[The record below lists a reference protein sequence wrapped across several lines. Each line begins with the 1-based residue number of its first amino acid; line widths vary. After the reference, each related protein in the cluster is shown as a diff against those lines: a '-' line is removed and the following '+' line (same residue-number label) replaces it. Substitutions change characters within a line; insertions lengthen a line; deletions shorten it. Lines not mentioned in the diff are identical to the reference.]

1 MHTKITATVGPR
13 CDSAELIHGMV
24 EAGMDIARMN
34 FSHCTPEEFLQRQKL
49 IRTAEKKLKRTVS
62 LLQDLQ
68 GPRIRVGKL
77 PDESIV
83 LEEGVPY
90 VFSHDA
96 QKSASPCI
104 PIDDPYL
111 HLDIKSGDPFYL
123 ANGSMELVVTSVRG
137 GRITAQCLRGGTLFS
152 RKGIN
157 VPQTRYQRGALTPKD
172 IADAK
177 FGAAHGVDYMG
188 LSFVQTADDV
198 VKLRKALGTSK
209 VKIIAKIERAVALEH
224 IDEIIRVSDGI
235 MVARGDLGIEI
246 PAEDVPIVQKNL
258 IRQAHWHGKPVMV
271 ATQMLL
277 SMIASN
283 HPTRAEV
290 SDVANAVFERADALC
305 LSDETANGAY
315 PVEAVKTMRR
325 IITRIDHFLHQ
336 DNFFASSQPLA
347 GVSTYTN
354 V

>member
-13 CDSAELIHGMV
+13 CDSADLILGMA

-34 FSHCTPEEFLQRQKL
+34 FSHCTPEEFLQRQKF
-49 IRTAEKKLKRTVS
+49 IREAEKKLNRHVAI
-62 LLQDLQ
+62 LQDLQ
-68 GPRIRVGKL
+68 GPRIRVGEL
-77 PDESIV
+77 PEEGIV
-83 LEEGVPY
+83 LEVGASY
-90 VFSHDA
+90 SFTHDIS
-96 QKSASPCI
+96 QGSASCI

-111 HLDIKSGDPFYL
+111 HLDIKSGDPFFL
-123 ANGSMELVVTSVRG
+123 ANGAMELVITSVRDG
-137 GRITAQCLRGGTLFS
+137 HITAECVRGGTLFS

-157 VPQTRYQRGALTPKD
+157 VPQTQYHRGALTQKD
-172 IADAK
+172 IIDAT
-177 FGAAHGVDYMG
+177 FGVQHGVDYVG
-188 LSFVQTADDV
+188 LSFVQTAEDV
-198 VKLRKALGTSK
+198 QKLRSVLGNSP
-209 VKIIAKIERAVALEH
+209 VKIISKIERAVALEH
-224 IDEIIRVSDGI
+224 IDEIIRASDGI

-290 SDVANAVFERADALC
+290 SDVANAVFDRADAVC
-305 LSDETANGAY
+305 LSDETANGMY
-315 PVEAVKTMRR
+315 PVDAVKTMKR
-325 IITRIDHFLHQ
+325 IIVRIDDFLHQ
-336 DNFFASSQPLA
+336 ENFFVPTQS
-347 GVSTYTN
+347 VTKTDTYTH

>member
-1 MHTKITATVGPR
+1 MHTKITATIGPR
-13 CDSAELIHGMV
+13 CESAEQILGMV

-34 FSHCTPEEFLQRQKL
+34 FSHCTPEEFLRRTKL
-49 IRTAEKKLKRTVS
+49 IHTAEKKLKQTVS

-68 GPRIRVGKL
+68 GPRIRVGRI
-77 PDESIV
+77 PDEGIV
-83 LEEGVPY
+83 LEEGISY
-90 VFSHDA
+90 TFSHNEK
-96 QKSASPCI
+96 KSSSLCI

-123 ANGSMELVVTSVRG
+123 ANGAMELVVTSVREE
-137 GRITAQCLRGGTLFS
+137 RIVAQCVRGGTLFS

-157 VPQTRYQRGALTPKD
+157 VPQTRYQRGALTRKD
-172 IADAK
+172 ITDAK
-177 FGAAHGVDYMG
+177 FGAAHGVDYIG

-198 VKLRKALGTSK
+198 IKLRKVLGTSK

-235 MVARGDLGIEI
+235 MVARGDLGIEV

-258 IRQAHWHGKPVMV
+258 IRQAHWHGKPAIV

-277 SMIASN
+277 SMIANN

-290 SDVANAVFERADALC
+290 SDVANAVFERADAVC

-315 PVEAVKTMRR
+315 PVEAVKTMKR
-325 IITRIDHFLHQ
+325 IITRIDDFLHQ
-336 DNFFASSQPLA
+336 DNFFTLTQPFTKA
-347 GVSTYTN
+347 GTYTH